1 MKKFFYFFILL
12 LGVSQFAI
20 AEPNIQWGVTIA
32 SGGMPPP
39 AVRYE
44 PLPSPRPSQ
53 VWVRGYWAWDGND
66 YRWVAGHWE
75 RARSGYVY
83 VQPEWVEGPRGW
95 EFRRGGWEGGGRR
108 ERDDSPKPGHCPP
121 GHRKKGES

>member
-1 MKKFFYFFILL
+1 MRFSMRSSPYCRWLL
-12 LGVSQFAI
+12 TIAVSQSINAS
-20 AEPNIQWGVTIA
+20 AEANIQWGVMIS

-44 PLPSPRPSQ
+44 PLPPPRPSQ
-53 VWVRGYWAWDGND
+53 VWVRGYWAWDGID

-95 EFRRGGWEGGGRR
+95 EFRRGGWVGNGVA
-108 ERDDSPKPGHCPP
+108 ERLDAA
-121 GHRKKGES
+121 